1 MSDVRHDPTAN
12 RFTLATD
19 AGEAQL
25 DYEMEGTDIVFTH
38 TVVPEEARGQ
48 GIGQRLVAGALET
61 VRAEGW
67 AVVPQCPFVAAYLR
81 EHPDQQD
88 LLADRAAI

>member
-1 MSDVRHDPTAN
+1 MSDVRDDAPAN
-12 RFTLATD
+12 RFTLATN

-48 GIGQRLVAGALET
+48 GVGQRLVAGALEA
-61 VRAEGW
+61 VREKGLS
-67 AVVPQCPFVAAYLR
+67 VVPQCPFVAAYLR
-81 EHPDQQD
+81 EHADQQD
-88 LLADRAAI
+88 LLADRATL